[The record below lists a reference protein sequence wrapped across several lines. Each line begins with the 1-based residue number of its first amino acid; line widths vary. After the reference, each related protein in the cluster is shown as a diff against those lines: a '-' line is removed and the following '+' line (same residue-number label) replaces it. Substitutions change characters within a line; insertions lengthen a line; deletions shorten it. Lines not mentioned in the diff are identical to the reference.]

1 MIAGMRNIHPAILY
15 LLILSFLFFFLV
27 EMVLK
32 FSLWTFLTT
41 ALCLVA
47 PSVGEIQPHSMA
59 PDSTLDGKDA
69 RYVLL
74 PRILSLALK
83 SQDKGHRSLSEQQRL
98 SNLLKILERNS
109 HSEFSHQ
116 QKKRKFPEID
126 SRGFDE
132 DIFDEGF
139 GDWSPMK
146 RW

>member
-1 MIAGMRNIHPAILY
+1 MA
-15 LLILSFLFFFLV
+15 S
-27 EMVLK
+27 K

-47 PSVGEIQPHSMA
+47 PSVGEIQPHSIT
-59 PDSTLDGKDA
+59 PDSLPEEKDA
-69 RYVLL
+69 GRYLLL
-74 PRILSLALK
+74 PRLLSL
-83 SQDKGHRSLSEQQRL
+83 SHDGGHRSASVDQQKLLR
-98 SNLLKILERNS
+98 LLKLLGSGAELDHAPR
-109 HSEFSHQ
+109 
-116 QKKRKFPEID
+116 KRKFPEID